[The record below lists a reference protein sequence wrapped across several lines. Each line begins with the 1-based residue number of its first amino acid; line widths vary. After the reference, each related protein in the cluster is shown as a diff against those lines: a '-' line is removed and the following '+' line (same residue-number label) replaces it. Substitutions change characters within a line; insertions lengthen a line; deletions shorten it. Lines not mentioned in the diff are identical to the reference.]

1 MSENVALA
9 ASAGTTRLTIGAAP
23 VFSIP
28 AEPKARSHTT
38 IPLERT
44 AARRN
49 VDAVI
54 NRRRFMLAS
63 SKGFFQ
69 ARLHSQAR
77 DAVSDQ
83 RVDTQWRNPPEK
95 RLFERVLPGCNA
107 LPRVQKRLSRQRSE
121 RAVTDITCSRES
133 RADLPIL
140 PSFFPQVA
148 RAACSLGSCCPTQTR
163 HPTKENR
170 EAHMKWQAIAVA
182 SVLALATQASAAD
195 KKYGPGASDTEIKLG
210 QTSPF
215 SGPASAYSVIAK
227 TQAAYF
233 KMINDKGGVGG
244 RKINLITLDDAYSPP
259 KTVEQT
265 RKLVEQE
272 EVAVILNPLGT
283 PTGLAVRKYLN
294 DKKVPQLFVGA
305 GATLWGDHERFP
317 WSIGFQPSYQAET
330 AVYAKYVL
338 KNKPDAKI
346 ALFYQNDDAG
356 KDYGNGFKK
365 GLGPENT
372 AKMVVAEATY
382 ESTDPTI
389 DSQIVKLKLSG
400 ANVLFMHAIPKQAA
414 QAIRKV
420 GEIGWKPDMFFLAA
434 TSTSVSSVLKPAG
447 FDYSKGIISSYSFKD
462 PNDPQWKD
470 DKDVQAWHDFMK
482 NYFPD
487 GNRQDQLIVYG
498 YVVAEATVQVLKQC
512 GDDLTH
518 ENIMKQAANLDVTLP
533 LMLPGI
539 KLKTSPTDYFP
550 IEAMRL
556 QRFNGEIWE
565 LFGDTIGN
573 D

>member
-1 MSENVALA
+1 M
-9 ASAGTTRLTIGAAP
+9 
-23 VFSIP
+23 
-28 AEPKARSHTT
+28 
-38 IPLERT
+38 
-44 AARRN
+44 
-49 VDAVI
+49 
-54 NRRRFMLAS
+54 
-63 SKGFFQ
+63 
-69 ARLHSQAR
+69 
-77 DAVSDQ
+77 
-83 RVDTQWRNPPEK
+83 
-95 RLFERVLPGCNA
+95 
-107 LPRVQKRLSRQRSE
+107 
-121 RAVTDITCSRES
+121 
-133 RADLPIL
+133 
-140 PSFFPQVA
+140 
-148 RAACSLGSCCPTQTR
+148 
-163 HPTKENR
+163 
-170 EAHMKWQAIAVA
+170 
-182 SVLALATQASAAD
+182 
-195 KKYGPGASDTEIKLG
+195 
-210 QTSPF
+210 
-215 SGPASAYSVIAK
+215 
-227 TQAAYF
+227 
-233 KMINDKGGVGG
+233 
-244 RKINLITLDDAYSPP
+244 
-259 KTVEQT
+259 EQT

-305 GATLWGDHERFP
+305 GATLWGDHAHFP
-317 WSIGFQPSYQAET
+317 WTIGFQPSYQAET

-338 KNKPDAKI
+338 KNKPDARI

-365 GLGPENT
+365 GLGAENT
-372 AKMVVAEATY
+372 AKMLVAEATY

-447 FDYSKGIISSYSFKD
+447 FDHSRDIISSYSFKD

-482 NYFPD
+482 KYFSD

-539 KLKTSPTDYFP
+539 KLKTSPTDYYP

-556 QRFNGEIWE
+556 QKFNGEIWE
-565 LFGDTIGN
+565 LFGDTIGA
-573 D
+573 DSMAAVPGAHDRERPVATITRVAWSTAPRVPPAGSARGRTSRSRGPVRAYSRVPARQ